1 MSHGHPGADIM
12 EADADADA
20 DADAAD
26 AADAG
31 EGLPK
36 RFAGVCANAFEE
48 DSAVEGTES
57 ALKRDDAASAAA
69 ACAAAADCSTN

>member
-36 RFAGVCANAFEE
+36 RLAVVCAKVSDD
-48 DSAVEGTES
+48 DSAVDATAS
-57 ALKRDDAASAAA
+57 ALKRDDAAANGAALVA
-69 ACAAAADCSTN
+69 SADCSTN